1 MTDREPEPVRRLEEL
16 LARLETARA
25 QLEETDD
32 PERAIAVLSELADL
46 AKEVQAE
53 IDRARREGSDAIA

>member
-1 MTDREPEPVRRLEEL
+1 MTHSEPEPVRRLEEL

-32 PERAIAVLSELADL
+32 PERAIAVLSELAEL